1 MFTDSTST
9 SSASTVASGHASL
22 MRRADAA
29 GQRLFRELV
38 ASRIAWGTVSE
49 ISRLVACDVVS
60 FAVRTST
67 CTHRAPCTLHH
78 CQTSLR
84 VRAVLGNRGPR
95 MPGLVVVHDAGMGG
109 RVLEQ
114 ALPESCDDYCEV
126 VTDPHLRDIV
136 GREEGIAGLTAVP
149 VAFGGEVR
157 AVVYVGMRHRGVPSA
172 TVVEALT
179 RVCTYA
185 GAAMAAARDRAR
197 VEEIA
202 AQRERRRLARA
213 LHDEL
218 GQRLFGI
225 GILANSV
232 LKGATSGRPDLL
244 AQIEGLTR
252 EVAGTTAALRTTLK
266 QLDTPPTPA
275 GAVAVMLRE
284 HTAAFRERTGLPAH
298 LVVLGE
304 ETSLDGDRAD
314 ALVRS
319 VQEGLRNA
327 DRHAHA
333 REVVVTLAFDAEG
346 VEAAVHDDGVG
357 VTTGAT
363 QGFGLRTL
371 SEELARMG
379 GDLRLSRG
387 DDTGSTLRAR
397 IPWR

>member
-1 MFTDSTST
+1 MGAAAHD
-9 SSASTVASGHASL
+9 SL

-49 ISRLVACDVVS
+49 ISRLVACDVVA
-60 FAVRTST
+60 FAVRASG
-67 CTHRAPCTLHH
+67 CAHPAPCLLHH
-78 CQTSLR
+78 CQTALR

-95 MPGLVVVHDAGMGG
+95 LPGLVVAHDAGIGG
-109 RVLEQ
+109 QVLEEGRP
-114 ALPESCDDYCEV
+114 ASCEHYPDA
-126 VTDPHLRDIV
+126 VTDPYLRDVV

-157 AVVYVGMRHRGVPSA
+157 AVVYVGTRHAGAPSDA
-172 TVVEALT
+172 VMEALT

-225 GILANSV
+225 GILANAV
-232 LKGATSGRPDLL
+232 LKGATNGRPDLL

-252 EVAGTTAALRTTLK
+252 EVSGTTAALRTTLK
-266 QLDTPPTPA
+266 NLDTPPTPG

-284 HTAAFRERTGLPAH
+284 DTAAFRERTGLPAH
-298 LVVLGE
+298 LVVLGDE
-304 ETSLDGDRAD
+304 APLDGDRAD
-314 ALVRS
+314 VLVRV

-333 REVVVTLAFDAEG
+333 REVVVTLAFDAHG

-357 VTTGAT
+357 LAAGAT
-363 QGFGLRTL
+363 HGFGMRTL
-371 SEELARMG
+371 AEEVARMG
-379 GDLRLSRG
+379 GELRLSRG